1 MKIDTILFDLDDTLI
16 STNSVFSKEIRKTI
30 RYISTKYSLK
40 YTVVK
45 KFVDQ
50 AIINSYGIAKV
61 NPKNSWPN
69 TLRQIKE
76 EFRIS
81 SIDLKHIEKIFFD
94 IYQIPPK
101 RKRGVISLLKL
112 VKKRGLKIGLVT
124 HASKEWTQFKLEKT
138 KLNKYFDHIEVVDTN
153 RGKSGNDWVKAL
165 NMLNSKK
172 ENTIVVGDNI
182 NGDIISSYNE
192 GFRNLVWIKRVGAW
206 KVYSEGE
213 VPKGVKVIPHI
224 SKLSSTLDI

>member
-1 MKIDTILFDLDDTLI
+1 MQIDTVLFDLDDTLI
-16 STNSVFSKEIRKTI
+16 STHTVFSKEIRKAI
-30 RYISTKYSLK
+30 RYIATKYSLK
-40 YTVVK
+40 YKEVK

-76 EFRIS
+76 EFNIS
-81 SIDLKHIEKIFFD
+81 SLDLKHIENIFFG

-101 RKRGVISLLKL
+101 RKRGVISILKNL
-112 VKKRGLKIGLVT
+112 KRNGIKVGLVT
-124 HASKEWTQFKLEKT
+124 HASKEWTQFKLEIT
-138 KLNKYFDHIEVVDTN
+138 KLYKYFDHIEVVDTN
-153 RGKSGNDWVKAL
+153 RGKNGKDWVKGL
-165 NMLNSKK
+165 NKLNSQK

-213 VPKGVKVIPHI
+213 VPKGVEVIPHI
-224 SKLSSTLDI
+224 SKLSSILGI